1 MAPKYELALQ
11 KVIKSHL
18 KESKDVSNDNK
29 NDLIDNDTKLDHY
42 HLQSKFYKCRYNV
55 FHFI

>member
-42 HLQSKFYKCRYNV
+42 HL
-55 FHFI
+55 